1 MEFNTTFMEPV
12 TKIPESNAAT
22 ETGGVSNSASA
33 DYTPALVTLTSVFFI
48 WGFMTVMNDILIPH
62 LKSIFD
68 LKYYQS
74 MLVQTAFFG
83 AYFIGSV
90 VYFLI
95 SSRSGDPINKIG
107 YMVLAALAAFL
118 VIYIANYVKSD
129 MAIVTVLP
137 LLVFV
142 AIAFILFVAAKSFP
156 SKTLCY
162 FASTVILLL
171 LITIF
176 FTGDV
181 AFWSVI
187 GIGLFNAIMWSN
199 IFTLSIDGLG
209 KYTSQGSSLL
219 VMMIL
224 GGAIIPPVQG
234 LVADVYGVQASFVV
248 PAFCYLYLVYFGL
261 IGYKIRKT
269 EL

>member
-1 MEFNTTFMEPV
+1 MEPA

-83 AYFIGSV
+83 AYFVGSV

-118 VIYIANYVKSD
+118 VIYINLEYLGPEGQTLISWPPAK
-129 MAIVTVLP
+129 VLSP
-137 LLVFV
+137 
-142 AIAFILFVAAKSFP
+142 KN
-156 SKTLCY
+156 
-162 FASTVILLL
+162 
-171 LITIF
+171 LINF
-176 FTGDV
+176 
-181 AFWSVI
+181 
-187 GIGLFNAIMWSN
+187 GLRM
-199 IFTLSIDGLG
+199 
-209 KYTSQGSSLL
+209 
-219 VMMIL
+219 
-224 GGAIIPPVQG
+224 
-234 LVADVYGVQASFVV
+234 VQAQ
-248 PAFCYLYLVYFGL
+248 
-261 IGYKIRKT
+261 
-269 EL
+269 